1 MKRILL
7 LCLLSILIMS
17 GSSFTPSQKH
27 VSLKV
32 KDCTGNETID
42 VYAGPGIGAHE
53 VAIYVSRTGPDA
65 GMCTVSFD
73 VDLMIDYI
81 PEHVQTYHIEV
92 PGGYTSWYGYY
103 YCNWIVGTDATVVG
117 SIYNVT
123 YN

>member
-17 GSSFTPSQKH
+17 GSSFTPSQKY
-27 VSLKV
+27 VSFKV

-65 GMCTVSFD
+65 GMCTVGFD

-123 YN
+123 YY